1 MCLIDEVLAHSAE
14 EIVCRASSHRSS
26 SNPLRSAGH
35 LHALCAIEYAAQ
47 AAAIYGAL
55 YGESAPGAARFGM
68 LASVRDVTLAAL
80 HLDEV
85 AADLYINVRNSGSDV
100 NIRMFDFTVSDG
112 SRPLVSGRGTIVLK
126 HGSDPTGHGGA
137 LS

>member
-1 MCLIDEVLAHSAE
+1 MCLIDEVLTHSPE

-26 SNPLRSAGH
+26 SNPLRSAGR

-55 YGESAPGAARFGM
+55 YGENIPSAARFGM
-68 LASVRDVTLAAL
+68 LASVRDVALATAS
-80 HLDEV
+80 LDEI
-85 AADLYINVRNSGSDV
+85 AADLYISVRSSGSDASI
-100 NIRMFDFTVSDG
+100 NMFNFTISDG
-112 SRPLVSGRGTIVLK
+112 SRPLVSGRGTIVLR
-126 HGSDPTGHGGA
+126 HGSDPTGHSGV